1 MRHLKN
7 KPLFE
12 LTNTNSNILNKI
24 RRYFVD
30 RELVRISNINIKKHK
45 QLAIFSFDYISNLI
59 NIDGIYEIDD
69 LNVFIN
75 WLISFNTKEIFNG
88 IVLDIGANIGNHSLF
103 FADYFTEVYSYE
115 PHPLN
120 YKLLL
125 FNSYLATN
133 VKCFHTGIS
142 SSSGICKLEY
152 NKSNM
157 GGGRIENKA
166 SDNSYDLRYSVN
178 LNTIDFLLSNNERIS
193 PVKLI
198 KIDVE
203 GHELEALKGAEN
215 TIKSFQPIII
225 FEQHSS
231 EFFDGT
237 TNVIELLKLYGY
249 KNFAKIDKSPSPPDY
264 LPTFLK
270 LFYSTIHRIIFGS
283 SIKISLVENFQ
294 PKFYPFIIAIPNE
307 IDLQQ

>member
-1 MRHLKN
+1 MKNLKN

-12 LTNTNSNILNKI
+12 VKNSNSNILNKI
-24 RRYFVD
+24 RRYIVD
-30 RELVRISNINIKKHK
+30 REMARISSINIKKHK
-45 QLAIFSFDYISNLI
+45 QLAVFSFDYISNLI

-69 LNVFIN
+69 LNIFIN
-75 WLISFNTKEIFNG
+75 WLKSFNSKEIFNG

-103 FADYFTEVYSYE
+103 FSDYFTEVYSYE

-120 YKLLL
+120 YKILH
-125 FNSYLATN
+125 FNSCLAIN

-142 SSSGICKLEY
+142 SSNGICELEY
-152 NKSNM
+152 NKNNM

-166 SDNSYDLRYSVN
+166 RDNSYDLSYTVN
-178 LNTIDFLLSNNERIS
+178 LNTIDFLLSKDEQIS

-203 GHELEALKGAEN
+203 GHELEALKGAEH
-215 TIKSFQPIII
+215 TIKRFQPIII
-225 FEQHSS
+225 FEQHST

-237 TNVIELLKLYGY
+237 TNVIDLLKLYGY
-249 KNFAKIDKSPSPPDY
+249 KKFAKIDKSPSPPEY

-270 LFYSTIHRIIFGS
+270 LFYSTILRIFFGS
-283 SIKISLVENFQ
+283 SIKISVVEHFQ
-294 PKFYPFIIAIPNE
+294 PKFYPFIIAIPNRLN
-307 IDLQQ
+307 I